1 MDYRSPVVSLQHELA
16 TLEAELAALRAL
28 PPARPRPAPALSKKA
43 RRRIEGEKREIRGKL
58 KRLSKKLE
66 IRSAPRDD
74 DESPPPASDPQRRAR
89 RLGLGSMMLGALITC
104 VHFGAAEGAPVA
116 APLQQR
122 LSHDA
127 IEFAGLWVALGIV
140 LFAGSALDDSKRKKW
155 PDP

>member
-43 RRRIEGEKREIRGKL
+43 RRRIEGEKREIRGRL

-74 DESPPPASDPQRRAR
+74 DESPAPTSDPWRNAR
-89 RLGLGSMMLGALITC
+89 RVGLGSMMLGALITC
-104 VHFGAAEGAPVA
+104 VHFGAAVGAPVA

>member
-1 MDYRSPVVSLQHELA
+1 
-16 TLEAELAALRAL
+16 
-28 PPARPRPAPALSKKA
+28 
-43 RRRIEGEKREIRGKL
+43 
-58 KRLSKKLE
+58 
-66 IRSAPRDD
+66 
-74 DESPPPASDPQRRAR
+74 
-89 RLGLGSMMLGALITC
+89 MMLGALITC
-104 VHFGAAEGAPVA
+104 VHFGAAVGAPVA